1 MGRQVQGSLPRRQGP
16 YSQRLRVRDGHSTL
30 AATQRTST
38 LQASVMQP
46 SFLSSSSCLYK
57 CTHRGTEWP
66 IHRVREREREMEREA
81 RREGENIKMG

>member
-1 MGRQVQGSLPRRQGP
+1 
-16 YSQRLRVRDGHSTL
+16 
-30 AATQRTST
+30 
-38 LQASVMQP
+38 MQP

-57 CTHRGTEWP
+57 CTHRGTEWQ